1 MYLFL
6 LALSLNLDSLSIGV
20 SYGLKKIKM
29 PFLALFII
37 VFMSISSIGLSWYLG
52 SIIFLYIS
60 SYFAK
65 FISSILLITFGVTL
79 FIQAKTN
86 IHYQNFKEEVTIK
99 RLKIKSL
106 NIIIDIIR
114 EPLSG
119 DIDNSGQ
126 IDIKEAI
133 YIGLALSL
141 DALTIGLS
149 LAAYRINIFSFMII
163 SGALNLAFITIGQ
176 LIGQYLGKMTSENNL
191 KLVSGFIIIVLGLTK
206 LVM

>member
-29 PFLALFII
+29 PFPALFTI

-65 FISSILLITFGVTL
+65 FISSILLITLGVTL
-79 FIQAKTN
+79 FIQAKAN
-86 IHYQNFKEEVTIK
+86 IHYQDFKEEVTIK

-114 EPLSG
+114 EPSSG

-149 LAAYRINIFSFMII
+149 LAAYPINIVSFMII
-163 SGALNLAFITIGQ
+163 SGTLNLAFIVIGQ
-176 LIGQYLGKMTSENNL
+176 LIGKYLGKLTSENNL
-191 KLVSGFIIIVLGLTK
+191 KLASGFIIIILGLTK

>member
-20 SYGLKKIKM
+20 SYGLKKIKI
-29 PFLALFII
+29 PFSALFII
-37 VFMSISSIGLSWYLG
+37 VFMSVSSIGLSWYLG

-86 IHYQNFKEEVTIK
+86 IHYQDYKEEVTIK

-114 EPLSG
+114 ESSSG

-133 YIGLALSL
+133 YIGIALSL

-163 SGALNLAFITIGQ
+163 SGALNLTFITIGQ
-176 LIGQYLGKMTSENNL
+176 LIGQYLGKITSENNL
-191 KLVSGFIIIVLGLTK
+191 KLVSGFIIIILGLTK

>member
-29 PFLALFII
+29 SFPALFTI

-79 FIQAKTN
+79 FIQAKAN
-86 IHYQNFKEEVTIK
+86 IHYQDFKEEVTIK

-114 EPLSG
+114 EPSSG

-133 YIGLALSL
+133 YI
-141 DALTIGLS
+141 
-149 LAAYRINIFSFMII
+149 
-163 SGALNLAFITIGQ
+163 
-176 LIGQYLGKMTSENNL
+176 
-191 KLVSGFIIIVLGLTK
+191 
-206 LVM
+206 

>member
-20 SYGLKKIKM
+20 SYGLKKIKI
-29 PFLALFII
+29 PFPALFII
-37 VFMSISSIGLSWYLG
+37 IFMSVSSIGLSWYLG

-65 FISSILLITFGVTL
+65 FISSILLITFGITL

-86 IHYQNFKEEVTIK
+86 IHYQDFKEEVTIK

-114 EPLSG
+114 EPESG

-133 YIGLALSL
+133 YIGIALSL

-149 LAAYRINIFSFMII
+149 IAAYTINIFSFMII
-163 SGALNLAFITIGQ
+163 SGTLNLAFIVIGQ
-176 LIGQYLGKMTSENNL
+176 LIGKYLGKISSENNL
-191 KLVSGFIIIVLGLTK
+191 KLASGFIIIILGLTK

>member
-20 SYGLKKIKM
+20 SYGLKKVEI
-29 PFLALFII
+29 PFPALFTI
-37 VFMSISSIGLSWYLG
+37 VLMSISSIGLSWYLG
-52 SIIFLYIS
+52 SVIFSFIS
-60 SYFAK
+60 LYFAK
-65 FISSILLITFGVTL
+65 IICSVLLITFGVTL
-79 FIQAKTN
+79 FIQAKAN
-86 IHYQNFKEEVTIK
+86 IYYQDYKEEVTIK

-133 YIGLALSL
+133 YIGATLSL

-149 LAAYRINIFSFMII
+149 LAAYEINIFSFII
-163 SGALNLAFITIGQ
+163 TSGILNITFIVIGQ
-176 LIGQYLGKMTSENNL
+176 LIGRYLGKLASENKL
-191 KLVSGFIIIVLGLTK
+191 KLMSSAIIIILGLTK
-206 LVM
+206 LVL